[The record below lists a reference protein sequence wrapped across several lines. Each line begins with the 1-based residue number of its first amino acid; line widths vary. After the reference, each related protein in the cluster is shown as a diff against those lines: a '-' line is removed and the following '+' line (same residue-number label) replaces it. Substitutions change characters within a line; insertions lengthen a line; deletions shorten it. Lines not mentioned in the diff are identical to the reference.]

1 MKTNNQDEDTK
12 VDLKI
17 LNVTFQSSDIKK
29 PNPYKSPTGLNAL
42 TKSPDASK
50 KSSTRLAA
58 DRIVGGKIFR
68 ALDRPSRV
76 SPEGSLMQ
84 YPEAELTV
92 YKKGA
97 LTQKLGKSSPRNLKL
112 LRSLSKEHKQLM
124 QQAGSLPR
132 VNLQILAEKAV
143 ALLIESSNNPE
154 QAEVN

>member
-1 MKTNNQDEDTK
+1 MNVTNNQNEETK

-17 LNVTFQSSDIKK
+17 MNVTFQSSDIKK
-29 PNPYKSPTGLNAL
+29 PNPYKSPNSLNAL
-42 TKSPDASK
+42 TKSPDTSK

-58 DRIVGGKIFR
+58 DRIVGGKIIR
-68 ALDRPSRV
+68 AFDRSPRV
-76 SPEGSLMQ
+76 SPESSLQQ

-112 LRSLSKEHKQLM
+112 LRSLSKEHKQFM
-124 QQAGSLPR
+124 QQPHFGSPPR

-143 ALLIESSNNPE
+143 ALLIETSQSLE
-154 QAEVN
+154 